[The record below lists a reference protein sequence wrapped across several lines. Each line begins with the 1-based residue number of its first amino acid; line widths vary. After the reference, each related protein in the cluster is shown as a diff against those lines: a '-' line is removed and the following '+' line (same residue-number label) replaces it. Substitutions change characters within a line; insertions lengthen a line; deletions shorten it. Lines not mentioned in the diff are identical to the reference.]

1 MSDGQGAAPE
11 GESQGGC
18 CNKCIEKL
26 KNLDPSTLSYIMKI
40 INIINAGLLAF
51 TGVWVF
57 ISQSVDLL
65 LVLAA
70 MYVIVGTLAFGLGT
84 PGLVIGIFTFVN
96 AAWNVTIVCIHP
108 KYFEQQ
114 REIGEKEMASAL
126 RTEAARFAAK
136 QAGAPQAAGVIEE
149 GLNQAHEMKQW
160 EDEQKAAT
168 PASAPA
174 AGGSD
179 LPAGWEQR
187 TDEHSGTPYW
197 VNATTGEQSW
207 EKPS

>member
-40 INIINAGLLAF
+40 INIINACLLAF

-70 MYVIVGTLAFGLGT
+70 MYV
-84 PGLVIGIFTFVN
+84 
-96 AAWNVTIVCIHP
+96 
-108 KYFEQQ
+108 
-114 REIGEKEMASAL
+114 M
-126 RTEAARFAAK
+126 
-136 QAGAPQAAGVIEE
+136 
-149 GLNQAHEMKQW
+149 
-160 EDEQKAAT
+160 
-168 PASAPA
+168 
-174 AGGSD
+174 
-179 LPAGWEQR
+179 
-187 TDEHSGTPYW
+187 
-197 VNATTGEQSW
+197 
-207 EKPS
+207 